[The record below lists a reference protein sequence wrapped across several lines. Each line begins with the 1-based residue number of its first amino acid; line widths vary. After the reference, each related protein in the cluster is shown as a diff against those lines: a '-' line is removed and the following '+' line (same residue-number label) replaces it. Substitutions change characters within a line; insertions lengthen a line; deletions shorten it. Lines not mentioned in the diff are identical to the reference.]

1 MVRIRCLAQ
10 LVNVIAPILTEPGGG
25 AWRQASYHPF
35 ALTSPVRA
43 GHGAAVAAAVACL

>member
-10 LVNVIAPILTEPGGG
+10 LVNVIAPIMSEPGGG
-25 AWRQASYHPF
+25 AWRQASYR
-35 ALTSPVRA
+35 PVRSHFLERA